1 MISKKEILTAVNS
14 SIFKII
20 SEEAES
26 LSLRCFVIGG
36 WVRDLIMNRPSND
49 IDVVVVGSGIDL
61 AKRVKDRLG
70 KKSSMA
76 VFKTYG
82 TAQVKIGNLE
92 LEFVGARKE
101 SYHTDS
107 RNPLVSQGTL
117 EDDQNR
123 RDFTINALAIS
134 LNKESLGELLDPFN
148 GLNDIEH
155 KRIITPLDPDITF
168 SDDPLRMMRAIRFAS
183 QLDFSLSSETFD
195 SIYRNRERINII
207 TKERIVEE
215 LNKIILSSRPSVGL
229 KLLDMTGL
237 LPLIFP
243 ELAAL
248 KGTEIKDGHSHK
260 DVFLHTL
267 KVVDNISRQTTDLWL
282 RWAALLHDIG
292 KPKAK
297 QWEDGVGWT
306 FRNHNYI
313 GAKMIPHIFKRMKL
327 PLNDKMNYVMKLVDL
342 HMRPINLIEDVV
354 TDSAV
359 RRLLFEA
366 GEDIDDLMLLCNADI
381 TSRNIEKVEKF
392 KANYELVREKM
403 RDIEERDRIRNFQ
416 PPIMGQEIMEMF
428 ELPPSPL
435 VGELKNAV
443 KDAILDGIIP
453 NEYKDAKEYLIEIA
467 KNKNIKISKP

>member
-61 AKRVKDRLG
+61 AERVKNRLG

-282 RWAALLHDIG
+282 
-292 KPKAK
+292 P
-297 QWEDGVGWT
+297 
-306 FRNHNYI
+306 
-313 GAKMIPHIFKRMKL
+313 
-327 PLNDKMNYVMKLVDL
+327 
-342 HMRPINLIEDVV
+342 
-354 TDSAV
+354 
-359 RRLLFEA
+359 
-366 GEDIDDLMLLCNADI
+366 
-381 TSRNIEKVEKF
+381 
-392 KANYELVREKM
+392 
-403 RDIEERDRIRNFQ
+403 DRTI
-416 PPIMGQEIMEMF
+416 
-428 ELPPSPL
+428 
-435 VGELKNAV
+435 
-443 KDAILDGIIP
+443 
-453 NEYKDAKEYLIEIA
+453 
-467 KNKNIKISKP
+467 